1 MKKSKILLG
10 VLLAILM
17 VALFSV
23 TAMAATVTPGG
34 STSVSF
40 SVPDVCGVQV
50 TDVSSSGSSSL
61 SVGSASV
68 SASGALTDGSV
79 GASANKTTYYVSV
92 DVSASSGAKVG
103 DSITVTIYY
112 DYTEN
117 GDDGFKSSSTSETV
131 TVVGGGSGGGDT
143 PITPDQ
149 PTKPDK
155 PSEPAVKIDY
165 SELNKWIKEKQGL
178 DSSKYTKDTWDV
190 VEDAYNKAL
199 NLRNSKKQDAVDA
212 GAKAL
217 KEAIEGLK
225 EMDYTLLEEAIAAA
239 KKLGD
244 SEELGNLWMKLADA
258 LKDGVGLLT
267 SNDQQAVNDGAA
279 LINSIISQLN
289 EELEKLREANAVY
302 EGDYCNISIHHVW
315 PILFFVSLGVNVVLA
330 IVAIMLGKRRMGNKK
345 DNTPLVDYQISDD
358 E

>member
-10 VLLAILM
+10 VLLAVLM
-17 VALFSV
+17 ISLLSV

-34 STSVSF
+34 STSISL

-61 SVGSASV
+61 SAGSASV
-68 SASGALTDGSV
+68 SGSGFIEGGVGFGSSQ
-79 GASANKTTYYVSV
+79 ATYYVSV
-92 DVSASSGAKVG
+92 DVSASSSAKVG
-103 DSITVTIYY
+103 DSLTVTIYY
-112 DYTEN
+112 DYTT
-117 GDDGFKSSSTSETV
+117 DSIDLHSSSYTETV
-131 TVVGGGSGGGDT
+131 TVVGGGSSGGGDT

-149 PTKPDK
+149 PTQPDK

-178 DSSKYTKDTWDV
+178 DSSKYTKDTWDP
-190 VEDAYNKAL
+190 VEEAYNKAL

-244 SEELGNLWMKLADA
+244 SEELGSLWMKLADA
-258 LKDGVGLLT
+258 LKDSVGLLT

-315 PILFFVSLGVNVVLA
+315 PILFFVSLGVNVILA

>member
-10 VLLAILM
+10 ALIAILM
-17 VALFSV
+17 ITLLSV

-34 STSVSF
+34 STTVSMTVSGLGADCSVSA
-40 SVPDVCGVQV
+40 
-50 TDVSSSGSSSL
+50 SGSSSL
-61 SVGSASV
+61 SIGELGGSGGDFMSSGGLQV
-68 SASGALTDGSV
+68 SENPSTFEFWV
-79 GASANKTTYYVSV
+79 T
-92 DVSASSGAKVG
+92 VSASSSAKVG
-103 DSITVTIYY
+103 DSIDVTFT
-112 DYTEN
+112 YTYSNNE
-117 GDDGFKSSSTSETV
+117 GPMGPYTSTETV
-131 TVVGGGSGGGDT
+131 TVVSGGGVT
-143 PITPDQ
+143 PGPTPDQ
-149 PTKPDK
+149 PTQPDK
-155 PSEPAVKIDY
+155 PTEPAVKIDY

-178 DSSKYTKDTWDV
+178 DSSKYTKDTWDP
-190 VEDAYNKAL
+190 VEEAYNKAL

-244 SEELGNLWMKLADA
+244 SEELGSLWMKLADA

-315 PILFFVSLGVNVVLA
+315 PILFFVSLGVNVILA
-330 IVAIMLGKRRMGNKK
+330 VVAIMLGKRRMGNKK

>member
-1 MKKSKILLG
+1 MKKSKLLLG
-10 VLLAILM
+10 ALLAVLM
-17 VALFSV
+17 ISLLSV

-40 SVPDVCGVQV
+40 SVSDVCGVQI
-50 TDVSSSGSSSL
+50 DSYDGSGSSSL

-68 SASGALTDGSV
+68 SGGTSSGSV
-79 GASANKTTYYVSV
+79 GYSAEPTTFWISV
-92 DVSASSGAKVG
+92 DVSASSSAKVG
-103 DSITVTIYY
+103 DSITVSISYY
-112 DYTEN
+112 YSVDGTDISPSSYT
-117 GDDGFKSSSTSETV
+117 DTV
-131 TVVGGGSGGGDT
+131 TVVGGGSSGGDT

-149 PTKPDK
+149 PTQPDK
-155 PSEPAVKIDY
+155 PAEPAVKIDY

-178 DSSKYTKDTWDV
+178 DSSKYTKDTWDP
-190 VEDAYNKAL
+190 VEEAYGKAL

-244 SEELGNLWMKLADA
+244 SEELGSLWMKLADA

-315 PILFFVSLGVNVVLA
+315 PILFFVSLGVNVILA

>member
-1 MKKSKILLG
+1 MKKSKLLLG
-10 VLLAILM
+10 ALLAVLM
-17 VALFSV
+17 ISLLSV
-23 TAMAATVTPGG
+23 TAMAATITPGG

-40 SVPDVCGVQV
+40 SVSDVCGVQI
-50 TDVSSSGSSSL
+50 DSYDGSGSSSL

-68 SASGALTDGSV
+68 SGGTSSGSV
-79 GASANKTTYYVSV
+79 GYSAEPTTFWISV
-92 DVSASSGAKVG
+92 DVSASSSAKVG
-103 DSITVTIYY
+103 DSITVSISYY
-112 DYTEN
+112 YSVDGTDISPSSYT
-117 GDDGFKSSSTSETV
+117 DTV
-131 TVVGGGSGGGDT
+131 TVVGGSSGGDT

-149 PTKPDK
+149 PTQPDK
-155 PSEPAVKIDY
+155 PAEPAVKIDY

-178 DSSKYTKDTWDV
+178 DSSKYTNDTWSV
-190 VEDAYNKAL
+190 VEEAYGKAL

-244 SEELGNLWMKLADA
+244 SEELGSLWMKLADA

-315 PILFFVSLGVNVVLA
+315 PILFFVSLGVNVILA

>member
-1 MKKSKILLG
+1 MKKSRILLG

-92 DVSASSGAKVG
+92 DVSASSSAKVG

-112 DYTEN
+112 DYTVD
-117 GDDGFKSSSTSETV
+117 GDGYSSSSTSETV
-131 TVVGGGSGGGDT
+131 TVVSGGGVT
-143 PITPDQ
+143 PGDPDQ
-149 PTKPDK
+149 PTQPDK

-178 DSSKYTKDTWDV
+178 DSSKYTKDTWNP
-190 VEDAYNKAL
+190 VEEAYNKAL

-315 PILFFVSLGVNVVLA
+315 PILFFVSLGVNVILA

>member
-1 MKKSKILLG
+1 MKKSKLLLG
-10 VLLAILM
+10 ALLAVLM
-17 VALFSV
+17 ISLLSV

-40 SVPDVCGVQV
+40 SVSDVCGVQI
-50 TDVSSSGSSSL
+50 DSYDGSGSSSL

-68 SASGALTDGSV
+68 SGGTSSGSV
-79 GASANKTTYYVSV
+79 GYSAEPTTFWISV
-92 DVSASSGAKVG
+92 DVSASSSAKVG
-103 DSITVTIYY
+103 DSITVSISYY
-112 DYTEN
+112 YSVDGTDISPSSYT
-117 GDDGFKSSSTSETV
+117 DTV
-131 TVVGGGSGGGDT
+131 TVVGGGSSGGDT

-149 PTKPDK
+149 PTQPDK

-178 DSSKYTKDTWDV
+178 DSSKYTNDTWSV
-190 VEDAYNKAL
+190 VEEAYGKAL

-244 SEELGNLWMKLADA
+244 SEELGSLWMKLADA

-315 PILFFVSLGVNVVLA
+315 PILFFVSLGVNVILA

>member
-10 VLLAILM
+10 ALIAILM
-17 VALFSV
+17 ITLLSV

-34 STSVSF
+34 STTVSMTVSGLGADCSVSA
-40 SVPDVCGVQV
+40 
-50 TDVSSSGSSSL
+50 SGSSSL
-61 SVGSASV
+61 SIGEIGGSGGDFMSSGGLQV
-68 SASGALTDGSV
+68 SENPSTFEFWV
-79 GASANKTTYYVSV
+79 T
-92 DVSASSGAKVG
+92 VSASSNAKVG
-103 DSITVTIYY
+103 DSIDVTFT
-112 DYTEN
+112 YTYSNNE
-117 GDDGFKSSSTSETV
+117 GPMGPYTSTETV
-131 TVVGGGSGGGDT
+131 TVVGGGSSGGGDT

-149 PTKPDK
+149 PTK

-178 DSSKYTKDTWDV
+178 DSSKYTKDTWDP
-190 VEDAYNKAL
+190 VEEAYNKAL

-244 SEELGNLWMKLADA
+244 SEELGSLWMKLADA
-258 LKDGVGLLT
+258 LKDSVGLLT

-315 PILFFVSLGVNVVLA
+315 PILFFVSLGVNVILA

>member
-10 VLLAILM
+10 ALLAILM

-40 SVPDVCGVQV
+40 SVSDVYGVQV

-61 SVGSASV
+61 SAGSASV
-68 SASGALTDGSV
+68 SGSGFIEGGVGFGS
-79 GASANKTTYYVSV
+79 SQTTYYVSV

-112 DYTEN
+112 DYTT
-117 GDDGFKSSSTSETV
+117 DSIDLHSSSYTETV
-131 TVVGGGSGGGDT
+131 TVVSGGGDT
-143 PITPDQ
+143 PIGPTDPTQ
-149 PTKPDK
+149 PTKPT
-155 PSEPAVKIDY
+155 EPTVKIDY
-165 SELNKWIKEKQGL
+165 SELNKWIAEKKEL
-178 DSSKYTKDTWDV
+178 DGSKYTNDTWNA
-190 VEDAYNKAL
+190 VEEAYNKAL
-199 NLRNSKKQDAVDA
+199 NLRYSKSQEAVDN

-217 KEAIEGLK
+217 KEAIEALK
-225 EMDYTLLEEAIAAA
+225 EMDYTLLEQAIADA

-244 SEELGNLWMKLADA
+244 SDELGKLWMQLADA
-258 LKDGVGLLT
+258 LKDGVALLT

-279 LINSIISQLN
+279 LINSLIGKLN

-315 PILFFVSLGVNVVLA
+315 PILFFVSLGVNVILA
-330 IVAIMLGKRRMGNKK
+330 IVAIMLGKRRRQNKK
-345 DNTPLVDYQISDD
+345 DNTPLVDYQIGDD

>member
-10 VLLAILM
+10 VLLAVLM
-17 VALFSV
+17 VSLLSV
-23 TAMAATVTPGG
+23 TAMATTVTPGG

-40 SVPDVCGVQV
+40 SVSDVYGVQV

-61 SVGSASV
+61 SAGSASV
-68 SASGALTDGSV
+68 SGSGFIEGGVGFGSSQ
-79 GASANKTTYYVSV
+79 ATYYVSV
-92 DVSASSGAKVG
+92 DVSASSSAKVG

-112 DYTEN
+112 DYTT
-117 GDDGFKSSSTSETV
+117 DSIDLHSSSYTETV
-131 TVVGGGSGGGDT
+131 TVVSGGGVT
-143 PITPDQ
+143 PGDPDQ
-149 PTKPDK
+149 PTQPDK

-178 DSSKYTKDTWDV
+178 DSSKYTKDTWDL
-190 VEDAYNKAL
+190 VEEAYNKAL

-244 SEELGNLWMKLADA
+244 SEELGSLWMKLADA

-315 PILFFVSLGVNVVLA
+315 PILFFVSLGVNVILA

>member
-10 VLLAILM
+10 VLLAVLM
-17 VALFSV
+17 ISLLSV

-40 SVPDVCGVQV
+40 SVPNVCGVQV

-68 SASGALTDGSV
+68 SADNALTEGGV
-79 GASANKTTYYVSV
+79 GASAKQTTYYVSV
-92 DVSASSGAKVG
+92 DVSASSSAKVG

-112 DYTEN
+112 DYTVD
-117 GDDGFKSSSTSETV
+117 GDGYSSSSTSETV
-131 TVVGGGSGGGDT
+131 TVVSGGGVT
-143 PITPDQ
+143 PGDPDQ
-149 PTKPDK
+149 PTQPDK

-178 DSSKYTKDTWDV
+178 DSSKYTKDTWDP
-190 VEDAYNKAL
+190 VEEAYNKAL

-315 PILFFVSLGVNVVLA
+315 PILFFVSLGVNVILA

>member
-10 VLLAILM
+10 VLLAVLM
-17 VALFSV
+17 ISLLSV

-40 SVPDVCGVQV
+40 SVPNVCGVQV

-68 SASGALTDGSV
+68 SADNALTEGGV
-79 GASANKTTYYVSV
+79 GASAKQTTYYVSV
-92 DVSASSGAKVG
+92 DVSASSSAKVG

-112 DYTEN
+112 DYTVD
-117 GDDGFKSSSTSETV
+117 GDGYSSSSTSETV
-131 TVVGGGSGGGDT
+131 TVVSGGGVT
-143 PITPDQ
+143 PGDPDQ
-149 PTKPDK
+149 PTQPDK

-178 DSSKYTKDTWDV
+178 DSSKYTKDTWDP
-190 VEDAYNKAL
+190 VEEAYGKAL

-244 SEELGNLWMKLADA
+244 SEELGSLWMKLADA

-315 PILFFVSLGVNVVLA
+315 PILFFVSLGVNVILA

>member
-10 VLLAILM
+10 ALLAILM
-17 VALFSV
+17 IALLSV

-40 SVPDVCGVQV
+40 SVSDVCGVQV

-61 SVGSASV
+61 SAGSGSV
-68 SASGALTDGSV
+68 SGGSFSEGGV
-79 GASANKTTYYVSV
+79 GFGSEKTTYYVSV
-92 DVSASSGAKVG
+92 DVSASSSAKAG
-103 DSITVTIYY
+103 DSITVTVYY
-112 DYTEN
+112 DYSV
-117 GDDGFKSSSTSETV
+117 DGTDYSSSSYTDTV
-131 TVVGGGSGGGDT
+131 TVVGGSSGGGDT

-178 DSSKYTKDTWDV
+178 DSSKYTKDTWDL
-190 VEDAYNKAL
+190 VEEAYNKAL

-244 SEELGNLWMKLADA
+244 SEELGSLWMKLADA

-315 PILFFVSLGVNVVLA
+315 PILFFVSLGVNVILA

>member
-10 VLLAILM
+10 ALLAILM
-17 VALFSV
+17 IALLSV

-61 SVGSASV
+61 SAGSGSV
-68 SASGALTDGSV
+68 SGGSFSEGGV
-79 GASANKTTYYVSV
+79 GFGSEKTTYYVSV
-92 DVSASSGAKVG
+92 DVSASSSAKAG
-103 DSITVTIYY
+103 DSITVTVYY
-112 DYTEN
+112 DYSV
-117 GDDGFKSSSTSETV
+117 DGTDYSSSSYTDTV
-131 TVVGGGSGGGDT
+131 TVVGGSSGGGDT

-315 PILFFVSLGVNVVLA
+315 PILFFVSLGVNVILA

>member
-1 MKKSKILLG
+1 MKKSRILLG
-10 VLLAILM
+10 ALIAILM
-17 VALFSV
+17 VALLGV

-34 STSVSF
+34 STSISF
-40 SVPDVCGVQV
+40 SVSDVCGVQV
-50 TDVSSSGSSSL
+50 IG
-61 SVGSASV
+61 GSAS
-68 SASGALTDGSV
+68 GGSV
-79 GASANKTTYYVSV
+79 GGYSVSGGTSEGSVGYSDERTDFWISA
-92 DVSASSGAKVG
+92 DFSAPSNAKVG
-103 DSITVTIYY
+103 DTYSVTIDYY
-112 DYTEN
+112 YSNDGPDLHTSSYT
-117 GDDGFKSSSTSETV
+117 ETV
-131 TVVGGGSGGGDT
+131 TVVSGGGVT
-143 PITPDQ
+143 PGPTPDQ
-149 PTKPDK
+149 PDQPTQPT
-155 PSEPAVKIDY
+155 EPAVKIDY
-165 SELNKWIKEKQGL
+165 SELNKWIKEKQEL
-178 DSSKYTKDTWDV
+178 DGSKYTNDTWGV

-199 NLRNSKKQDAVDA
+199 NLRYSKSQDAVDA

-244 SEELGNLWMKLADA
+244 SEELGSLWMKLADA

-302 EGDYCNISIHHVW
+302 EGEYCNIPIHHVW
-315 PILFFVSLGVNVVLA
+315 PILFFVSLGVNVILA
-330 IVAIMLGKRRMGNKK
+330 IVAIMLGKRRKGNKK
-345 DNTPLVDYQISDD
+345 DNTPLVDYQIGDD

>member
-10 VLLAILM
+10 ALLAILM
-17 VALFSV
+17 IALLSV

-50 TDVSSSGSSSL
+50 TDVSSSGSSNL
-61 SVGSASV
+61 SAGSGSV
-68 SASGALTDGSV
+68 SGGSFSEGGV
-79 GASANKTTYYVSV
+79 GFGSEKTTYYVSV
-92 DVSASSGAKVG
+92 DVSASSGAKAG
-103 DSITVTIYY
+103 DSLTVTVYY
-112 DYTEN
+112 DYSV
-117 GDDGFKSSSTSETV
+117 DGTDYSSSSYTDTV
-131 TVVGGGSGGGDT
+131 TVVSGGSVTPGD
-143 PITPDQ
+143 PDQ
-149 PTKPDK
+149 PTQPDK

-165 SELNKWIKEKQGL
+165 SELNKWIKEKQEL
-178 DSSKYTKDTWDV
+178 DGSKYTNDTWGV

-199 NLRNSKKQDAVDA
+199 NLRYSKSQDAVDA

-244 SEELGNLWMKLADA
+244 SEELGSLWMKLADA

-302 EGDYCNISIHHVW
+302 EGEYCNISIHHVW
-315 PILFFVSLGVNVVLA
+315 PILFFVSLGVNVILA

-345 DNTPLVDYQISDD
+345 DNTPLVDYQIGDD

>member
-10 VLLAILM
+10 ALLAILM

-40 SVPDVCGVQV
+40 SVSDVYGVQV

-61 SVGSASV
+61 SAGSASV
-68 SASGALTDGSV
+68 SGSGFIEGGVGFGS
-79 GASANKTTYYVSV
+79 SQTTYYVSV

-112 DYTEN
+112 DYTT
-117 GDDGFKSSSTSETV
+117 DSIDLHSSSHTETV
-131 TVVGGGSGGGDT
+131 TVVSGGGDT
-143 PITPDQ
+143 PTDPTDPTQ
-149 PTKPDK
+149 PTKPT
-155 PSEPAVKIDY
+155 EPAVKIDY
-165 SELNKWIKEKQGL
+165 SELNKWIAEKKEL
-178 DSSKYTKDTWDV
+178 DGSKYTNDTWNA
-190 VEDAYNKAL
+190 VEEAYNKAL
-199 NLRNSKKQDAVDA
+199 NLRYSKSQEAVDD

-217 KEAIEGLK
+217 KEAIEALK
-225 EMDYTLLEEAIAAA
+225 EMDYTLLEQAIADA

-244 SEELGNLWMKLADA
+244 SDELGKLWMQLADA
-258 LKDGVGLLT
+258 LKDGVALLT

-279 LINSIISQLN
+279 LINSLIGKLN

-315 PILFFVSLGVNVVLA
+315 PILFFVSLGVNVILA
-330 IVAIMLGKRRMGNKK
+330 IVAIMLGKRRRQNKK
-345 DNTPLVDYQISDD
+345 DNTPLVDYQIGDD

>member
-10 VLLAILM
+10 ALLAILM
-17 VALFSV
+17 IALLSV

-40 SVPDVCGVQV
+40 SVSDVCGVQV

-61 SVGSASV
+61 SAGSGSV
-68 SASGALTDGSV
+68 SGGSFSEGGV
-79 GASANKTTYYVSV
+79 GFGSEKTTYYVSV
-92 DVSASSGAKVG
+92 DVSASSSAKAG
-103 DSITVTIYY
+103 DSITVTVYY
-112 DYTEN
+112 DYSV
-117 GDDGFKSSSTSETV
+117 DGTDYSSSSYTDTV
-131 TVVGGGSGGGDT
+131 TVVGGGSSGGDT

-178 DSSKYTKDTWDV
+178 DSSKYTNDTWSV
-190 VEDAYNKAL
+190 VEEAYGKAL

-315 PILFFVSLGVNVVLA
+315 PILFFVSLGVNVILA

>member
-10 VLLAILM
+10 ALIAILM
-17 VALFSV
+17 IALLSV

-34 STSVSF
+34 STTVSMTVSGLGADCSVSA
-40 SVPDVCGVQV
+40 
-50 TDVSSSGSSSL
+50 SGSSSL
-61 SVGSASV
+61 SIGELGGSGGDFMSSGGLQV
-68 SASGALTDGSV
+68 SENPSTFEFWV
-79 GASANKTTYYVSV
+79 T
-92 DVSASSGAKVG
+92 VSASSSAKVG
-103 DSITVTIYY
+103 DSIDVTFT
-112 DYTEN
+112 YTYSN
-117 GDDGFKSSSTSETV
+117 NDGPMGPYTTTETV
-131 TVVGGGSGGGDT
+131 TVISGGGVT
-143 PITPDQ
+143 PGDPDQ
-149 PTKPDK
+149 PTQPDK
-155 PSEPAVKIDY
+155 PAEPAVKIDY
-165 SELNKWIKEKQGL
+165 SELNKWIKEKQEL
-178 DSSKYTKDTWDV
+178 DGSKYTNDTWGV

-199 NLRNSKKQDAVDA
+199 NLRYSKSQDAVDA

-315 PILFFVSLGVNVVLA
+315 PILFFVSLGVNVILA

>member
-10 VLLAILM
+10 ALIAILM
-17 VALFSV
+17 ITLLSV

-34 STSVSF
+34 STTVSMTVSGLGADCSVSA
-40 SVPDVCGVQV
+40 
-50 TDVSSSGSSSL
+50 SGSSSL
-61 SVGSASV
+61 SIGEIGGSGGDFMSSGGLQV
-68 SASGALTDGSV
+68 SENPSTFEFWV
-79 GASANKTTYYVSV
+79 T
-92 DVSASSGAKVG
+92 VSASSNAKVG
-103 DSITVTIYY
+103 DSIDVTFT
-112 DYTEN
+112 YTYSNNE
-117 GDDGFKSSSTSETV
+117 GPMGPYTSTETV
-131 TVVGGGSGGGDT
+131 TVVGGSSGGGDT

-178 DSSKYTKDTWDV
+178 DSSKYTKDTWDL
-190 VEDAYNKAL
+190 VEEAYNKAL

-244 SEELGNLWMKLADA
+244 SEELGSLWMKLADA

-315 PILFFVSLGVNVVLA
+315 PILFFVSLGVNVILA

>member
-10 VLLAILM
+10 VLLAVLM
-17 VALFSV
+17 ISLLSV

-40 SVPDVCGVQV
+40 SVPNVCGVQV

-68 SASGALTDGSV
+68 SADNALTEGGV
-79 GASANKTTYYVSV
+79 GASAKQTTYYVSV
-92 DVSASSGAKVG
+92 DVSASSSAKVG

-112 DYTEN
+112 DYTVD
-117 GDDGFKSSSTSETV
+117 GDGYSSSSTSETV
-131 TVVGGGSGGGDT
+131 TVVSGGGVT
-143 PITPDQ
+143 PGDPDQ
-149 PTKPDK
+149 PTQPDK

-178 DSSKYTKDTWDV
+178 DSSKYTKDTWDP
-190 VEDAYNKAL
+190 VEEAYNKAL

-244 SEELGNLWMKLADA
+244 SEELGSLWMKLADA

-315 PILFFVSLGVNVVLA
+315 PILFFVSLGVNVILA

>member
-10 VLLAILM
+10 ALIAILM
-17 VALFSV
+17 IALLSV

-34 STSVSF
+34 STTVSMTVSGLGADCSVSA
-40 SVPDVCGVQV
+40 
-50 TDVSSSGSSSL
+50 SGSSSL
-61 SVGSASV
+61 SIGELGGSGGDFMSSGGLQV
-68 SASGALTDGSV
+68 SENPSTFEFWV
-79 GASANKTTYYVSV
+79 T
-92 DVSASSGAKVG
+92 VSASSSAKVG
-103 DSITVTIYY
+103 DSIDVTFT
-112 DYTEN
+112 YTYSN
-117 GDDGFKSSSTSETV
+117 NDGPMGPYTTTETV
-131 TVVGGGSGGGDT
+131 TVVSGGGVT
-143 PITPDQ
+143 PGDPDQ
-149 PTKPDK
+149 PTQPDK

-165 SELNKWIKEKQGL
+165 SELNKWIKEKQEL
-178 DSSKYTKDTWDV
+178 DGSKYTKDTWGV

-199 NLRNSKKQDAVDA
+199 NLRYSKSQDAVDA

-244 SEELGNLWMKLADA
+244 SEELGSLWMKLADA

-302 EGDYCNISIHHVW
+302 EGEYCNISIHHVW
-315 PILFFVSLGVNVVLA
+315 PILFFVSLGVNVILA

>member
-1 MKKSKILLG
+1 MKKSKLLLG
-10 VLLAILM
+10 ALLAVLM
-17 VALFSV
+17 ISLLSV

-40 SVPDVCGVQV
+40 SVSDVCGVQI
-50 TDVSSSGSSSL
+50 DSYDGSGSSSL

-68 SASGALTDGSV
+68 SGGTSSGSV
-79 GASANKTTYYVSV
+79 GYSAEPTTFWISV
-92 DVSASSGAKVG
+92 DVSASSSAKVG
-103 DSITVTIYY
+103 DSITVSISYY
-112 DYTEN
+112 YSVDGTDISPSSYT
-117 GDDGFKSSSTSETV
+117 DTV
-131 TVVGGGSGGGDT
+131 TVVGGGSSGGDT

-149 PTKPDK
+149 PDK

-178 DSSKYTKDTWDV
+178 DSSKYTKDTWDP
-190 VEDAYNKAL
+190 VEEAYNKAL

-315 PILFFVSLGVNVVLA
+315 PILFFVSLGVNVILA

>member
-92 DVSASSGAKVG
+92 DVSASSSAKVG

-112 DYTEN
+112 DYTVD
-117 GDDGFKSSSTSETV
+117 GDGYSSSSTSETV
-131 TVVGGGSGGGDT
+131 TVVSGGSVTPGD
-143 PITPDQ
+143 PDQ
-149 PTKPDK
+149 PTQPDK

-165 SELNKWIKEKQGL
+165 SELNKWIKEKQEL
-178 DSSKYTKDTWDV
+178 DGSKYTKDTWGV

-199 NLRNSKKQDAVDA
+199 NLRYSKSQDAVDA

-244 SEELGNLWMKLADA
+244 SEELGSLWMKLADA

-315 PILFFVSLGVNVVLA
+315 PILFFVSLGVNVILA

>member
-1 MKKSKILLG
+1 MKKSKLLLG
-10 VLLAILM
+10 ALLAVLM
-17 VALFSV
+17 ISLLSV

-40 SVPDVCGVQV
+40 SVSDVCGVQI
-50 TDVSSSGSSSL
+50 DSYDGSGSSSL

-68 SASGALTDGSV
+68 SGGTSSGSV
-79 GASANKTTYYVSV
+79 GYSAEPTTFWISV
-92 DVSASSGAKVG
+92 DVSASSSAKVG
-103 DSITVTIYY
+103 DSITVSISYY
-112 DYTEN
+112 YSVDGTDISPSSYT
-117 GDDGFKSSSTSETV
+117 DTV
-131 TVVGGGSGGGDT
+131 TVVGGGSSGGDT

-149 PTKPDK
+149 PTQPDK
-155 PSEPAVKIDY
+155 PAEPAVKIDY

-178 DSSKYTKDTWDV
+178 DSSKYTKDTWDP
-190 VEDAYNKAL
+190 VEEAYGKAL

-244 SEELGNLWMKLADA
+244 SEELGSLWMKLADA

-302 EGDYCNISIHHVW
+302 EGEYCNIPIHHVW
-315 PILFFVSLGVNVVLA
+315 PILFFVSLGVNVILA

>member
-10 VLLAILM
+10 ALLAILM
-17 VALFSV
+17 IALLSV

-61 SVGSASV
+61 SAGSGSV
-68 SASGALTDGSV
+68 SGGSFSEGGV
-79 GASANKTTYYVSV
+79 GFGSEKTTYYVSV
-92 DVSASSGAKVG
+92 DVSASSSAKAG
-103 DSITVTIYY
+103 DSITVTVYY
-112 DYTEN
+112 DYSV
-117 GDDGFKSSSTSETV
+117 DGTDYSSSSYTDTV
-131 TVVGGGSGGGDT
+131 TVVGGSSGGGDT

-178 DSSKYTKDTWDV
+178 DSSKYTKDTWDL
-190 VEDAYNKAL
+190 VEEAYNKAL

-244 SEELGNLWMKLADA
+244 SEELGSLWMKLADA
-258 LKDGVGLLT
+258 LKDSVGLLT

-315 PILFFVSLGVNVVLA
+315 PILFFVSLGVNVILA

>member
-10 VLLAILM
+10 VLLAVLM
-17 VALFSV
+17 ISLLSV

-40 SVPDVCGVQV
+40 SVPNVCGVQV

-68 SASGALTDGSV
+68 SADNALTEGGV
-79 GASANKTTYYVSV
+79 GASAKQTTYYVSV
-92 DVSASSGAKVG
+92 DVSASSSAKVG

-112 DYTEN
+112 DYTVD
-117 GDDGFKSSSTSETV
+117 GDGYSSSSTSETV
-131 TVVGGGSGGGDT
+131 TVVSGGGVT
-143 PITPDQ
+143 PGDPDQ
-149 PTKPDK
+149 PTQPDK

-178 DSSKYTKDTWDV
+178 DSSKYTKDTWDP
-190 VEDAYNKAL
+190 VEEAYNKAL

-244 SEELGNLWMKLADA
+244 SEELGSLWMKLADA
-258 LKDGVGLLT
+258 LKDSVGLLT

-315 PILFFVSLGVNVVLA
+315 PILFFVSLGVNVILA

>member
-131 TVVGGGSGGGDT
+131 TVVGGGSSGGGDT

-149 PTKPDK
+149 PTK

-178 DSSKYTKDTWDV
+178 DSSKYTKDTWDP
-190 VEDAYNKAL
+190 VEEAYNKAL

-244 SEELGNLWMKLADA
+244 SEELGSLWMKLADA
-258 LKDGVGLLT
+258 LKDSVGLLT

-315 PILFFVSLGVNVVLA
+315 PILFFVSLGVNVILA

>member
-1 MKKSKILLG
+1 MKKSKLLLG
-10 VLLAILM
+10 ALIAILM
-17 VALFSV
+17 ITLLSV

-34 STSVSF
+34 STTVSMTVSGLGADCSVSA
-40 SVPDVCGVQV
+40 
-50 TDVSSSGSSSL
+50 SGSSSL
-61 SVGSASV
+61 SIGELGGSGGDFMSSGGLQV
-68 SASGALTDGSV
+68 SENPSTFEFWV
-79 GASANKTTYYVSV
+79 T
-92 DVSASSGAKVG
+92 VSASSNAKVG
-103 DSITVTIYY
+103 DSIDVTFT
-112 DYTEN
+112 YTYSNNE
-117 GDDGFKSSSTSETV
+117 GPMGPYTSTETV
-131 TVVGGGSGGGDT
+131 TVVSGGGVT
-143 PITPDQ
+143 PGDPDQ
-149 PTKPDK
+149 PTQPDK

-178 DSSKYTKDTWDV
+178 DSSKYTKDTWDP
-190 VEDAYNKAL
+190 VEEAYNKAL

-315 PILFFVSLGVNVVLA
+315 PILFFVSLGVNVILA

>member
-1 MKKSKILLG
+1 MRPEA
-10 VLLAILM
+10 AI
-17 VALFSV
+17 V
-23 TAMAATVTPGG
+23 GG
-34 STSVSF
+34 S
-40 SVPDVCGVQV
+40 
-50 TDVSSSGSSSL
+50 
-61 SVGSASV
+61 
-68 SASGALTDGSV
+68 
-79 GASANKTTYYVSV
+79 
-92 DVSASSGAKVG
+92 
-103 DSITVTIYY
+103 
-112 DYTEN
+112 
-117 GDDGFKSSSTSETV
+117 
-131 TVVGGGSGGGDT
+131 SGGGDT

-178 DSSKYTKDTWDV
+178 DSSKYTNDTWNV
-190 VEDAYNKAL
+190 VEEAYGKAL

-244 SEELGNLWMKLADA
+244 SEELGSLWMKLADA

-315 PILFFVSLGVNVVLA
+315 PILFFVSLGVNVILA

>member
-10 VLLAILM
+10 VLLAVLM
-17 VALFSV
+17 ISLLSV

-34 STSVSF
+34 STSISF

-50 TDVSSSGSSSL
+50 TDVSSSGSSGL
-61 SVGSASV
+61 SAGSASV
-68 SASGALTDGSV
+68 SGSGFIEGGVGFGSSQ
-79 GASANKTTYYVSV
+79 ATYYVSV

-103 DSITVTIYY
+103 DSLTVTIYY
-112 DYTEN
+112 DYTT
-117 GDDGFKSSSTSETV
+117 DSIDLHSSSYTETV
-131 TVVGGGSGGGDT
+131 TVVGGGSSGGGDT

-149 PTKPDK
+149 PTK

-178 DSSKYTKDTWDV
+178 DSSKYTKDTWDP
-190 VEDAYNKAL
+190 VEEAYNKAL

-244 SEELGNLWMKLADA
+244 SEELGSLWMKLADA

-315 PILFFVSLGVNVVLA
+315 PILFFVSLGVNVILA